1 MVSPIIDVKH
11 LDYRYP
17 QQATDQLTLH
27 DISFTVMPGEW
38 VAIDRKS
45 VV

>member
-17 QQATDQLTLH
+17 QQATDQLVSRPWPR
-27 DISFTVMPGEW
+27 I
-38 VAIDRKS
+38 
-45 VV
+45 